1 LRSLLEE
8 ARRLLEMA
16 GVADPR
22 LEIPRQQGFGELS
35 CTSAFELA
43 RSMGRPPYSIAC
55 DIVSRM
61 DVGSSRLV
69 ERVEAVKPGYIN
81 FWVRWRE
88 FSEETLASVFA
99 EGGGY
104 GGSMIGSGRTVLIE
118 HTSVN
123 PNKALHIGHA
133 RNTCLGDSLARL
145 YGMHGFR
152 VVVANYIDDSGS
164 QMADI
169 LLAFTR
175 LGYPMEPPDGGR
187 FDEYCGRV
195 YVEVSRR
202 VEDDPELLKA
212 KRRIALE
219 IEDPGSMMFRL
230 NRMVSERVLRG
241 QLETC
246 WRLGARYDILNRES
260 DILAFNLWREV
271 FEKLKETMALYVAED
286 GPKKGCWLIKLSDH
300 PTLGKEGDEV
310 LVKSDGAT
318 TYVARDIAYA
328 AWKLGLLSRDFTYS
342 LWGRNPDGSE
352 VLVTDVSGDRRF
364 SLGSVDHTI
373 NVVDARQRRP
383 QEIVRYALGLL
394 GVVAGRYHHYS
405 YEVVSLSARDAERM
419 GVRTGGQGFAHMSG
433 REGIYINV
441 EQLLRHLKEKAFNET
456 MKRHP
461 SWPVE
466 RVGDVAEKIAVA
478 ALRYSLVRSD
488 ADKMIVFDTD
498 EAMDLEGDTGP
509 YIQYAY
515 ARASRIVEKAGV
527 EPSLKAP
534 DEIVGEERGLIL
546 RIAQTPLVVE
556 EAYRM
561 LLVKKLAAHTHDLAL
576 AFNDF
581 YERCPVLSA
590 EEGVMRFRLAVVE
603 AFRITLAN
611 MAGLIGIPLVSEM

>member
-1 LRSLLEE
+1 MRRVMEE
-8 ARRLLEMA
+8 ARRLLMGA

-22 LEIPRQQGFGELS
+22 LEIPKLQGYGELT

-43 RSMGRPPYSIAC
+43 KQVGRPPHTIAE

-61 DVGSSRLV
+61 DLGSSRFF
-69 ERVEAVKPGYIN
+69 ERVEAVRPGYVN

-88 FSEETLASVFA
+88 FSEETLSSVLVA
-99 EGGGY
+99 RGGY
-104 GGSMIGSGRTVLIE
+104 GGSSIGEGRTVLIE

-145 YGMHGFR
+145 YRMHGFR

-169 LLAFTR
+169 LLAFTQ
-175 LGYPMEPPDGGR
+175 LGYPMEPPGGER

-195 YVEVSRR
+195 YVEVNRR

-212 KRRIALE
+212 KRRITLE
-219 IEDPGSMMFRL
+219 IEDTGSEMFRF
-230 NRMVSERVLRG
+230 NRLVSERVLQD
-241 QLETC
+241 QLKTC
-246 WRLGARYDILNRES
+246 WRLGARYDIFNRES
-260 DILAFNLWREV
+260 DILAFNLWKEL
-271 FEKLKETMALYVAED
+271 FERLRDTGAIYLAED
-286 GPKKGCWLIKLSDH
+286 GVKKGCWLIRLSDH

-328 AWKLGLLSRDFTYS
+328 AWKLSLLSRDFTYRV
-342 LWGRNPDGSE
+342 WDHNPDGSE
-352 VLVTDVSGDRRF
+352 VLVTDISGSRHF
-364 SLGSVDHTI
+364 NLGHVDHTI

-383 QEIVRYALGLL
+383 QEIVRHALSLL
-394 GVVAGRYHHYS
+394 GVEADRYHHYS
-405 YEVVSLSARDAERM
+405 YEVVSLSARDAERL
-419 GVRTGGQGFAHMSG
+419 GVRVEGQGFAHMSG

-441 EQLLRHLKEKAFNET
+441 EQLLKHIKEKAYNET
-456 MKRHP
+456 VKRHP
-461 SWPVE
+461 SWPAEKADEVS
-466 RVGDVAEKIAVA
+466 EKIAVA
-478 ALRYSLVRSD
+478 ALRYTLVRSD
-488 ADKMIVFDTD
+488 ADKMIVFDTE
-498 EAMDLEGDTGP
+498 EATDLEGDTGP

-515 ARASRIVEKAGV
+515 ARASRIMEKAGV
-527 EPSLKAP
+527 EPSPKAP
-534 DEIVGEERGLIL
+534 DVIVGEERNLIMK
-546 RIAQTPLVVE
+546 IALTPLVFE

-581 YERCPVLSA
+581 YERCPVLTA
-590 EEGVMRFRLAVVE
+590 DGDVMRFRLAVVE
-603 AFRITLAN
+603 AFRITMAN
-611 MAGLIGIPLVSEM
+611 TAGLIGIPLVDEM